1 MNYGDV
7 ESQLAELA
15 KALNDAGQS
24 TLLNV
29 NELEQLK
36 KIQRLD
42 RKITDEAMVKGI
54 EESPESLDE
63 LIKRLQGLDGQELE
77 DNLAPIQ
84 DKTLA
89 AIVLKAPEITRKM
102 KNLSLSKFA
111 DFISKQVMSNL
122 PKLGDLD
129 WLQQNLPLVHKLKDG
144 EFNDKLDRRLIR
156 ELKNNRVF
164 KEIEGA
170 DPEKSGDGTPKAS
183 GNVLSIIKKTLWGE

>member
-1 MNYGDV
+1 MNYGDL
-7 ESQLAELA
+7 ES
-15 KALNDAGQS
+15 ALEQWARAIDEAGQS
-24 TLLNV
+24 TYLDSR
-29 NELEQLK
+29 EMDQLK
-36 KIQRLD
+36 QIQILD
-42 RKITDEAMVKGI
+42 RRITDETIAKGI
-54 EESPESLDE
+54 KEDPKAGDR
-63 LIKRLQGLDGQELE
+63 LIQKIRGLQGRELE
-77 DNLAPIQ
+77 DNLARLEG
-84 DKTLA
+84 KSLA

-102 KNLSLSKFA
+102 KDRSLSKFA
-111 DFISKQVMSNL
+111 DFIYKQVMSNH
-122 PKLGDLD
+122 PKLGDLE